1 MPSHVAASPSSA
13 MIAAPSVFSDMVTS
27 LCQRIGR
34 GRAWRCRR
42 RSTLCSC
49 AVRALPTGARI
60 GDGAAVPVAA
70 VAGRAPSFKIAPL
83 PQKRSY
89 RRASKPFGEKRRAVL
104 TAQDRRSPHG
114 HATRSPRR
122 ASLPNRR
129 HVAAFAASLDAE
141 ERSAC
146 SSIAETPIP
155 ASVTS

>member
-27 LCQRIGR
+27 LCQRVGR

-49 AVRALPTGARI
+49 AVRALSTGARI

-89 RRASKPFGEKRRAVL
+89 RRASKPFGEKRRAGL

-122 ASLPNRR
+122 ASLPNAPGGTWRR
-129 HVAAFAASLDAE
+129 SQCPSTQRRGRRAPLSPRRPSPRV
-141 ERSAC
+141 
-146 SSIAETPIP
+146 
-155 ASVTS
+155 